1 MDIISI
7 ILIGIFIIFIFTGI
21 AIKFNMVNGCVDS
34 SLVNIINN
42 TYVGNTVGQYVTS
55 SVSSTYDQGDYKNA
69 TFEGNVFNPSEFGQ
83 N

>member
-1 MDIISI
+1 MDGTATIQE
-7 ILIGIFIIFIFTGI
+7 I
-21 AIKFNMVNGCVDS
+21 AYTIKFNMVNGYVDS
-34 SLVNIINN
+34 SLVNIENKL
-42 TYVGNTVGQYVTS
+42 YVGNTVGQYVAS